1 MILQRRVAKETG
13 EMYSFYFTYSRR
25 KPYSTLDGSSRASK
39 PSHSFLSAGGARVL
53 CSSPPAPG
61 TLVLPP
67 PLAHGAAIP
76 APGGGSLALAA
87 TGDGDALV
95 LDAQGALV
103 GWFGPAGT
111 FGPAAFAQGA
121 AVIGIA
127 PPPTPAMGSLKG
139 G

>member
-1 MILQRRVAKETG
+1 
-13 EMYSFYFTYSRR
+13 MYSFYFTCSGR
-25 KPYSTLDGSSRASK
+25 KPYSTNTELSQASESS
-39 PSHSFLSAGGARVL
+39 HTFLSAGGARVL
-53 CSSPPAPG
+53 CSSPPVPG

-87 TGDGDALV
+87 AGGGGALV

-127 PPPTPAMGSLKG
+127 PPPMPAMGSLKG